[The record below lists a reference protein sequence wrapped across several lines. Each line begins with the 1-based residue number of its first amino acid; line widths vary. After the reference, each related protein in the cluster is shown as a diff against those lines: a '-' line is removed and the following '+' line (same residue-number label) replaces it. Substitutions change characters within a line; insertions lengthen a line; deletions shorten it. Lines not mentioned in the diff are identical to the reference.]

1 MVMALLRVKLDASK
15 AAGGGAGASVVEL
28 ETAAKVVRTE
38 QRLEISDAL
47 RRSLD
52 KPGRGS

>member
-15 AAGGGAGASVVEL
+15 ASGGGEGEAAIDLEMAG
-28 ETAAKVVRTE
+28 KVVRTE

-52 KPGRGS
+52 KRGS